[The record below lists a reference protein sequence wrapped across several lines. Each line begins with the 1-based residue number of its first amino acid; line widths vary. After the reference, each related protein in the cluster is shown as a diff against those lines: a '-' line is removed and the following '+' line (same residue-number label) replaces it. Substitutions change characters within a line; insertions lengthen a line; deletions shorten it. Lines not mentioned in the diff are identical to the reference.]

1 MAESSDRKHN
11 SSEKSR
17 HETLGIQLGTIRRSR
32 RVSQYELAAKLGIA
46 GSNLSRIEHGADFRV
61 STLLDLARALRLEPI
76 LVPKEH
82 VPAVRAIIDASAAQ
96 HDASPERGRFT

>member
-1 MAESSDRKHN
+1 MTQSSDIKQN
-11 SSEKSR
+11 PPQEAR
-17 HETLGIQLGTIRRSR
+17 HETLGIQLGKIRRSR
-32 RVSQYELAAKLGIA
+32 RVSQHGLAAKLGIA

-82 VPAVRAIIDASAAQ
+82 VLAVRALVGAAAAQ
-96 HDASPERGRFT
+96 HDAPPERGRFT